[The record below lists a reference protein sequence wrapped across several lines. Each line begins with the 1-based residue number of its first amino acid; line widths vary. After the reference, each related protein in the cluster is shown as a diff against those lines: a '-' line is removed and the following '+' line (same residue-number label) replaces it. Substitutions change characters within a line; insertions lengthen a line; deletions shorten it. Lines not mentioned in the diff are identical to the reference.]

1 VLGIVRGHRG
11 GIKVDSVPGVGTTF
25 RIYLPVSAAEAGPAD
40 TPFQDSPG
48 FGSGTILVIDDEETV
63 RNVARIALERCGYE
77 VLTAEDG
84 QKGVDLFDQNPETIS
99 LILLDMAMP
108 GLSGEETL
116 KRIRE
121 TRADTPVVVSS
132 GFSETDARAKFGDGI
147 SAFLQKPYTAKQLGS
162 EIVSIL
168 RGAAASQS

>member
-1 VLGIVRGHRG
+1 VS
-11 GIKVDSVPGVGTTF
+11 VDDGPFTD
-25 RIYLPVSAAEAGPAD
+25 LP
-40 TPFQDSPG
+40 Q

-77 VLTAEDG
+77 VIAAEDG
-84 QKGVDLFDQNPETIS
+84 QKGVDLFAQTPDAIS

-116 KRIRE
+116 RRIRAI
-121 TRADTPVVVSS
+121 RPDTPVVVSS
-132 GFSETDARAKFGDGI
+132 GFGESDARSKFGDGI
-147 SAFLQKPYTAKQLGS
+147 SAFLQKPYTAKQLGA